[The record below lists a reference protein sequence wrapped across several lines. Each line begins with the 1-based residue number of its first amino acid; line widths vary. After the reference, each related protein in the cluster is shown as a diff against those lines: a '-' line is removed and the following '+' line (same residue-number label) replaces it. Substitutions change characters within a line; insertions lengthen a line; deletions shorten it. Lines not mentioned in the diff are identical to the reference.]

1 MWIGDIDMMIPQEAD
16 LSWMLAKA
24 ALIVV
29 SGLAVVL
36 GVAWAGVNRLFPK

>member
-1 MWIGDIDMMIPQEAD
+1 MTLLEDAD

-24 ALIVV
+24 AVIVV